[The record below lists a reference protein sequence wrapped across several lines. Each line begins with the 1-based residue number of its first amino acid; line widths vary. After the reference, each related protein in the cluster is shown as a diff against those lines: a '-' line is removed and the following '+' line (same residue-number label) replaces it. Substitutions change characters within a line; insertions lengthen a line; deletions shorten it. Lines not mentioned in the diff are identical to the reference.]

1 MRAIHISASVAMIAI
16 AAFAQTKGITETRT
30 MTTNETREDAPE
42 PHEVR
47 KVALVVQ
54 DHADKPCATV
64 PILQL
69 SDTLTAALAGCGLQ
83 VINPYNSVGKNQN
96 RDVHGERTP
105 EVSAMELAQ
114 RFKADGAITATVYE
128 LIDNTIRSSSPN
140 NKHQFSIGIV
150 LTLANAW
157 TGAAVVPGAN
167 IRTRDRRIYTHD
179 EVTQNRQKCLNDL
192 IYAAADECAATL
204 KKNSEFQKWLKSGNK
219 PSGGLLAQ
227 MKADPE
233 VRKWIE
239 SMIDGKVSKAEE
251 RIDRRLIEV
260 EKQVKKLSEESG
272 RTKTFD
278 DLIDALVKE
287 MMSNSTFA
295 ENYKELKEAGD
306 RRPIV
311 VFGKLTN
318 SSEYAK
324 FDVGLKVA
332 SERFL
337 KKLYDSKMFDITVDS
352 VKVDLAKRITRR
364 SIVEDESLMSEWKSH
379 NSPDLFV
386 EGEFYFRNELDD
398 TEYFDLIIKMHR
410 LRHPGGV
417 VWFGISTYPV
427 KKGVTK

>member
-1 MRAIHISASVAMIAI
+1 MKRLLVLAVVTMSGFAML
-16 AAFAQTKGITETRT
+16 AQSQKVT
-30 MTTNETREDAPE
+30 DAVESESRPPE
-42 PHEVR
+42 KECNQMANSPR

-54 DHADKPCATV
+54 NHAARGAEIPFMALTDA
-64 PILQL
+64 
-69 SDTLTAALAGCGLQ
+69 LTAKLSGCGLQ
-83 VINPYNSVGKNQN
+83 VINPYNAVGFNQN
-96 RDVHGERTP
+96 RTSSGEKTP
-105 EVSAMELAQ
+105 TVSAMELARQ
-114 RFKADGAITATVYE
+114 LKADGAVTASVLEFLDSTFGTPPV
-128 LIDNTIRSSSPN
+128 L
-140 NKHQFSIGIV
+140 HQFSILI
-150 LTLANAW
+150 TLNLADAW
-157 TGAAVVPGAN
+157 TGATVCEGV
-167 IRTRDRRIYTHD
+167 RIEKDSPKFTNNQ
-179 EVTQNRQKCLNDL
+179 VSQNRQKCLNDL